1 MNNKNKKAVLPY
13 GENFQRILREI
24 EREFPQKE
32 YALEKLTERFEH
44 LGREHKSEKEKLELL
59 IRSAVELTE
68 EIAPKWEFIGARLL
82 NFQFQEELKIE
93 MKSRKIHNFY
103 EKIQYL
109 TEQGL
114 YGAYILEHYSKEE
127 LRQAESMLRPERDK
141 IFNFSGLELLLKRY
155 VIRTGE
161 HIALETPQEM
171 YLGIALHLAMK
182 EKRETEKGPGRMEW
196 VRKFYDMLSLQ
207 EVTMATPTLS
217 NARKPYHQLSWTILP
232 RSASLAEAWGC
243 ISGK

>member
-93 MKSRKIHNFY
+93 MGRKYKSDVIKI
-103 EKIQYL
+103 
-109 TEQGL
+109 
-114 YGAYILEHYSKEE
+114 S
-127 LRQAESMLRPERDK
+127 
-141 IFNFSGLELLLKRY
+141 FS
-155 VIRTGE
+155 
-161 HIALETPQEM
+161 
-171 YLGIALHLAMK
+171 
-182 EKRETEKGPGRMEW
+182 
-196 VRKFYDMLSLQ
+196 
-207 EVTMATPTLS
+207 
-217 NARKPYHQLSWTILP
+217 
-232 RSASLAEAWGC
+232 
-243 ISGK
+243 